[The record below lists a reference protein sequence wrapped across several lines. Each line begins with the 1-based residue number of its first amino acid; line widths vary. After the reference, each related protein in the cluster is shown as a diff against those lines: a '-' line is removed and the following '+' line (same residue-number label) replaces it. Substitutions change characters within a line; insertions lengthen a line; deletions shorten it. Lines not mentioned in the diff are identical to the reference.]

1 MQQLIF
7 KLKNIMKLTKLLH
20 LLFAFTLL
28 LGIVSCSSDNTIE
41 EQEIFYG
48 NGFLIANEGSYGKPE
63 ADVTFVSA
71 DLSLKQ
77 DNIFAFNNSGSKL
90 GDVLQMIAFNGENAY
105 LLLNNSNRIQIANRS
120 NFKANGQ
127 ITAELNSPRYM
138 AFANNNIYVTNDKY
152 MGDKYV
158 SIYRVSDRSFIKKIA
173 FTDAAERIVEAG
185 NNIFVQNASF
195 GFGNKITY
203 INTSTNEVQS
213 TITLPAGNINK
224 IISSN
229 QNVYA
234 IAADAA
240 NSYIYQISSTGSITK
255 TTTLTGIADAKN
267 LEISNGKFY
276 FTSGK
281 KVYGMDMSAT
291 TAPSSPLFTVA
302 NSVDDYS
309 ALYGFSV
316 INDKIFTSDSNGFT
330 QDSKIVVYNT
340 SGTVIKSFTSG
351 IGSNSV
357 YPN

>member
-1 MQQLIF
+1 
-7 KLKNIMKLTKLLH
+7 MKLNKILH

-28 LGIVSCSSDNTIE
+28 LGIVSCSSDNND

-48 NGFLIANEGSYGKPE
+48 NGFLIANEGTYGKPE
-63 ADVTFVSA
+63 GDVTFVSA
-71 DLSLKQ
+71 DLNLKQ
-77 DNIFAFNNSGSKL
+77 DNVFALNNGGAKL

-105 LLLNNSNRIQIANRS
+105 LLLNNSNKIQIVNRY
-120 NFKANGQ
+120 NFKANGE
-127 ITAELNSPRYM
+127 ITAELNTPRYM

-152 MGDKYV
+152 LGDKFV
-158 SIYRVSDRSFIKKIA
+158 SIYRASDRSFIKKIS

-195 GFGNKITY
+195 GFGNKISY
-203 INTSTNEVQS
+203 INTSTNDVQS

-234 IAADAA
+234 IAAGTSD
-240 NSYIYQISSTGSITK
+240 SYIYQISSTGNITK
-255 TTTLTGIADAKN
+255 TTTLTGIANATN
-267 LEISNGKFY
+267 LEISNGKYY

-281 KVYGMDMSAT
+281 NVYTMDMSAT
-291 TAPSSPLFTVA
+291 TAPASPLFTVA
-302 NSVDDYS
+302 NGVDDFS
-309 ALYGFSV
+309 PLYGFSV

-330 QDSKIVVYNT
+330 QASKIVVYST
-340 SGTVIKSFTSG
+340 SGSVIRSFTAG

-357 YPN
+357 YAN

>member
-1 MQQLIF
+1 MQLLIF
-7 KLKNIMKLTKLLH
+7 KLKNIMKLNKILP

-28 LGIVSCSSDNTIE
+28 LGIMSCSSDNDD
-41 EQEIFYG
+41 EQETFYG
-48 NGFLIANEGSYGKPE
+48 NGFLIANEGTFGKPE
-63 ADVTFVSA
+63 GDVTFVSA
-71 DLSLKQ
+71 DLNLKQ
-77 DNIFAFNNSGSKL
+77 DNVFSLNNGGAKL
-90 GDVLQMIAFNGENAY
+90 GDVLQMVAFNGENAY
-105 LLLNNSNRIQIANRS
+105 LLLNNSNKIQIANRY
-120 NFKANGQ
+120 NFKANGE
-127 ITAELNSPRYM
+127 ITAELNAPRYM

-152 MGDKYV
+152 LGAKYV
-158 SIYRVSDRSFIKKIA
+158 SIYKASDRSFIKKIT

-203 INTSTNEVQS
+203 INTSTNDVQS

-234 IAADAA
+234 IAAGTAD
-240 NSYIYQISSTGSITK
+240 SYIYQISSTGSITK
-255 TTTLTGIADAKN
+255 TTTLTGIANATN
-267 LEISNGKFY
+267 LEIANGKFY

-281 KVYGMDMSAT
+281 DVYKMDMSAA
-291 TAPSSPLFTVA
+291 TAPTSPLFTVA
-302 NSVDDYS
+302 NSVDAYS

-330 QDSKIVVYNT
+330 QASKIVVYNT
-340 SGTVIKSFTSG
+340 SGAIIRSFTTG

-357 YPN
+357 YAN

>member
-1 MQQLIF
+1 MRLNRF
-7 KLKNIMKLTKLLH
+7 LH
-20 LLFAFTLL
+20 FLFAFALL
-28 LGIVSCSSDNTIE
+28 SGIVSCSSDNDND

-48 NGFLIANEGSYGKPE
+48 NGFLFSNEGTFGKPE
-63 ADVTFVSA
+63 GDVTFVTA
-71 DLSLKQ
+71 DLNLKQ
-77 DNIFAFNNSGSKL
+77 NNVFALNNGGAKL

-105 LLLNNSNRIQIANRS
+105 LLLNNSNKIQIVNRY
-120 NFKANGQ
+120 NFKANGE

-152 MGDKYV
+152 NGSKYV
-158 SIYRVSDRSFIKKIA
+158 SIYKASDRSFVKKIT

-224 IISSN
+224 IISNN

-240 NSYIYQISSTGSITK
+240 DSYIYQISSTGNITK

-276 FTSGK
+276 FSSAK
-281 KVYGMDMSAT
+281 NVYAMDMTAT
-291 TAPSSPLFTVA
+291 AAPAAPLFTVA
-302 NSVDDYS
+302 NSVDQYS

-330 QDSKIVVYNT
+330 QDSKIVVYST
-340 SGTVIKSFTSG
+340 TGAIIRSFTTG
-351 IGSNSV
+351 IGSNAV